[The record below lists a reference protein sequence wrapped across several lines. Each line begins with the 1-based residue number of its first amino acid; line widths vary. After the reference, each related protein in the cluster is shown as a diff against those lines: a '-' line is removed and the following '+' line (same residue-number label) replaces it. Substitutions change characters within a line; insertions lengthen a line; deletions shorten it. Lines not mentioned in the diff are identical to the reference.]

1 MANRTNTPRKA
12 SRSKKTTKRLATKHA
27 RLAKKSV
34 KKVFKKKTT
43 SKK

>member
-12 SRSKKTTKRLATKHA
+12 SRSHKTKKRLAIKHA
-27 RLAKKSV
+27 RLAKKAP
-34 KKVFKKKTT
+34 KKTSKRKKT